1 MNEAYAEESV
11 IGSLIVSEGGAM
23 DMIPAKLD
31 CSMFSDEICAT
42 AFGIFQAAAE
52 KSEKVGV
59 AVFVQRLVARSGFAK
74 DFIESK
80 ARKFIGMASESTI
93 ESDANEIITSYK
105 ARHLS
110 NTLNRIEIT
119 PDNLA
124 ETMDYLTLVIDGL
137 SDRQSDRTK
146 SLAQITK
153 ENKDNYFKESEKPK
167 IEMEFATLNDLVGG
181 FEGGDMI
188 VIGAR
193 PAVGKSAFA
202 AQMTN
207 HFSELGKRIG
217 YFNLEMPENQIYER
231 FVSAVSGIGLT
242 RIKRAINFTG
252 DEKPRFD
259 RANEILET
267 KDQIVVTTGSQT
279 VNSIK
284 SLCKNAGY
292 DIIIVDYLQLI
303 KPEGRYRGNRFAEVG
318 EISHALKGI
327 ATDLNIPV
335 IVLSQLNRASVGRED
350 KEPTM
355 SELRESG
362 DIEQDASVIILL
374 WNLDDEGKKK
384 GCKIEKNRQGKT
396 GTVKMEFNGDQMKFV
411 ELTDVNGFEP
421 IDDTPFSVWEG

>member
-1 MNEAYAEESV
+1 MNKAYAEESV
-11 IGSLIVSEGGAM
+11 IGSLIVTDGSAM
-23 DMIPAKLD
+23 DELPTTLD
-31 CSMFSDEICAT
+31 CSMFRDEICAS
-42 AFGIFQAAAE
+42 AFGIYQAAYE
-52 KSEKVGV
+52 NEEGV
-59 AVFVQRLVARSGFAK
+59 SAGVIVQKLHTRTGIPVDIIDKKIREL
-74 DFIESK
+74 
-80 ARKFIGMASESTI
+80 IGNASLSTI
-93 ESDANEIITSYK
+93 AADGNEILK
-105 ARHLS
+105 AHKAKQLS
-110 NTLNRIEIT
+110 DTLNRIEVNS
-119 PDNLA
+119 DNLG
-124 ETMDYLTLVIDGL
+124 ETLDYLTMVVDGL
-137 SDRQSDRTK
+137 SDRKSRRTK
-146 SLAQITK
+146 TLAEITK

-207 HFSELGKRIG
+207 HFSELGKKIG

-242 RIKRAINFTG
+242 RIKRAVNFTG
-252 DEKPRFD
+252 DEKQRFD

-267 KDQIVVTTGSQT
+267 KEQIVVTTGSQT
-279 VNSIK
+279 VNNIK
-284 SLCKNAGY
+284 ALCKNAEY
-292 DIIIVDYLQLI
+292 DVIIVDYLQLI

-318 EISHALKGI
+318 EISHSLKAI
-327 ATDLNIPV
+327 ATDLQIPV

-384 GCKIEKNRQGKT
+384 GCKIEKNRQGKI
-396 GTVKMEFNGDQMKFV
+396 GTVKMEFNGDLMKFV
-411 ELTDVNGFEP
+411 ELTDIHGFEP
-421 IDDTPFSVWEG
+421 MDDTPFSSI

>member
-1 MNEAYAEESV
+1 MSKAYAEESV
-11 IGSLIVSEGGAM
+11 IGSLMLTDGDAM
-23 DMIPAKLD
+23 NDIPIALD
-31 CSMFSDEICAT
+31 ASMFRDEMCAT
-42 AFGIFQAAAE
+42 AFGIYQAAQDTE
-52 KSEKVGV
+52 EKVG
-59 AVFVQRLVARSGFAK
+59 AALLTQRLSARTGIPFQS
-74 DFIESK
+74 IESRLK
-80 ARKFIGMASESTI
+80 EFIGMASTATVA
-93 ESDANEIITSYK
+93 DNANEIIKAHK

-110 NTLNRIEIT
+110 ETLNRIEVNS
-119 PDNLA
+119 DNLG
-124 ETMDYLTLVIDGL
+124 ETLEYLTMVVDGL
-137 SDRQSDRTK
+137 SERKTK
-146 SLAQITK
+146 KTKTLAEITK
-153 ENKDNYFKESEKPK
+153 ENKDNYFKESKKPK
-167 IEMEFATLNDLVGG
+167 IEMEFTTLNDLVGG

-207 HFSELGKRIG
+207 HFSELGKKIG

-242 RIKRAINFTG
+242 RIKRAVNFTG

-259 RANEILET
+259 RANEILES

-279 VNSIK
+279 VNGIK
-284 SLCKNAGY
+284 ALCKNAEY
-292 DIIIVDYLQLI
+292 DVIIIDYLQLI

-318 EISHALKGI
+318 EISHSLKAI
-327 ATDLNIPV
+327 ATDLGIPV

-374 WNLDDEGKKK
+374 WNLDEEGKKK

-396 GTVKMEFNGDQMKFV
+396 GTVKMEFNGDLMKFV
-411 ELTDVNGFEP
+411 ELTDIHGFEP
-421 IDDTPFSVWEG
+421 MDDTPFSSI

>member
-124 ETMDYLTLVIDGL
+124 ETMDYLTMVIDGL
-137 SDRQSDRTK
+137 SDRNSKRTK

-231 FVSAVSGIGLT
+231 FVSAVSGIGLR
-242 RIKRAINFTG
+242 RIKRAISFNN
-252 DEKPRFD
+252 DEKQRFD

-279 VNSIK
+279 VSIIK

-335 IVLSQLNRASVGRED
+335 IVLSQLNRASVGREN

-411 ELTDVNGFEP
+411 ELTDKNGFEP
-421 IDDTPFSVWEG
+421 IDDTPFAPI

>member
-1 MNEAYAEESV
+1 MNKAYAEESV
-11 IGSLIVSEGGAM
+11 IGSLIVTDGSAM
-23 DMIPAKLD
+23 DELPTTLD
-31 CSMFSDEICAT
+31 CSMFRDEICAS
-42 AFGIFQAAAE
+42 AFGIYQAAYE
-52 KSEKVGV
+52 NEEGV
-59 AVFVQRLVARSGFAK
+59 SAGVIVQKLHTRTGIPVDIIDKKIREL
-74 DFIESK
+74 
-80 ARKFIGMASESTI
+80 IGNASLSTI
-93 ESDANEIITSYK
+93 AADGNEILK
-105 ARHLS
+105 AHKAKQLS
-110 NTLNRIEIT
+110 DTLNRIEVNS
-119 PDNLA
+119 DNLG
-124 ETMDYLTLVIDGL
+124 ETLDYLTMVVDGL
-137 SDRQSDRTK
+137 SDRQNKRTK
-146 SLAQITK
+146 TLAEITK
-153 ENKDNYFKESEKPK
+153 ENEDNYFKESEKPK

-242 RIKRAINFTG
+242 RIKRAVNFTG
-252 DEKPRFD
+252 DEKQRFD

-267 KDQIVVTTGSQT
+267 KEQIVVTTGSQT
-279 VNSIK
+279 VNNIK
-284 SLCKNAGY
+284 ALCKNSEY
-292 DIIIVDYLQLI
+292 DVIIVDYLQLI

-318 EISHALKGI
+318 EISHSLKAI
-327 ATDLNIPV
+327 ATDLQIPV
-335 IVLSQLNRASVGRED
+335 IVLSQLNRASVGREG

-384 GCKIEKNRQGKT
+384 GCKIEKNRQGKI
-396 GTVKMEFNGDQMKFV
+396 GTVKMEFNGDLMKFV
-411 ELTDVNGFEP
+411 ELTDIHGFEP
-421 IDDTPFSVWEG
+421 IDDTPFSSI

>member
-1 MNEAYAEESV
+1 
-11 IGSLIVSEGGAM
+11 
-23 DMIPAKLD
+23 
-31 CSMFSDEICAT
+31 
-42 AFGIFQAAAE
+42 
-52 KSEKVGV
+52 
-59 AVFVQRLVARSGFAK
+59 
-74 DFIESK
+74 
-80 ARKFIGMASESTI
+80 
-93 ESDANEIITSYK
+93 
-105 ARHLS
+105 
-110 NTLNRIEIT
+110 
-119 PDNLA
+119 
-124 ETMDYLTLVIDGL
+124 
-137 SDRQSDRTK
+137 
-146 SLAQITK
+146 
-153 ENKDNYFKESEKPK
+153 
-167 IEMEFATLNDLVGG
+167 
-181 FEGGDMI
+181 
-188 VIGAR
+188 
-193 PAVGKSAFA
+193 
-202 AQMTN
+202 MTN

>member
-1 MNEAYAEESV
+1 MNKAYAEETV
-11 IGSLIVSEGGAM
+11 IGSLIVTDGSAM
-23 DMIPAKLD
+23 DELPTTLD
-31 CSMFSDEICAT
+31 CSMFRDEICAS
-42 AFGIFQAAAE
+42 AFGIYQAAYE
-52 KSEKVGV
+52 NEEGV
-59 AVFVQRLVARSGFAK
+59 SAGVIVQKLHTRTGIPVDIIDKKIREL
-74 DFIESK
+74 
-80 ARKFIGMASESTI
+80 IGNASLSTI
-93 ESDANEIITSYK
+93 AADGNEILK
-105 ARHLS
+105 AHKAKQLS
-110 NTLNRIEIT
+110 DTLNRIEVNS
-119 PDNLA
+119 DNLG
-124 ETMDYLTLVIDGL
+124 ETLDYLTMVVDGL
-137 SDRQSDRTK
+137 SDRKSKRTK
-146 SLAQITK
+146 TLAEITK

-242 RIKRAINFTG
+242 RIKRAVNFTG

-267 KDQIVVTTGSQT
+267 KEQIVVTTGSQT

-284 SLCKNAGY
+284 ALCKNAEY
-292 DIIIVDYLQLI
+292 DVIIVDYLQMI

-318 EISHALKGI
+318 EISHSLKAI
-327 ATDLNIPV
+327 ATDLQIPV

-374 WNLDDEGKKK
+374 WNLDEEGKKK
-384 GCKIEKNRQGKT
+384 GCKIEKNRQGKI
-396 GTVKMEFNGDQMKFV
+396 GTVKMEFNGDLMKFV
-411 ELTDVNGFEP
+411 ELTDIHGFEP
-421 IDDTPFSVWEG
+421 MDDTPFSSI

>member
-1 MNEAYAEESV
+1 MNKAYAEESV
-11 IGSLIVSEGGAM
+11 IGSLMLTDGDAM
-23 DMIPAKLD
+23 NDIPIALD
-31 CSMFSDEICAT
+31 ASMFRDEMCAT
-42 AFGIFQAAAE
+42 AFGIYQAAQDTE
-52 KSEKVGV
+52 EKVG
-59 AVFVQRLVARSGFAK
+59 AALLTQRLSARTGIPFQS
-74 DFIESK
+74 IESRLK
-80 ARKFIGMASESTI
+80 EFIGMASTATVA
-93 ESDANEIITSYK
+93 DNAKEIIRAHK

-110 NTLNRIEIT
+110 ETLNRIEVNS
-119 PDNLA
+119 DNLG
-124 ETMDYLTLVIDGL
+124 ETLEYLTMVVDGL
-137 SDRQSDRTK
+137 SERKTKRTK
-146 SLAQITK
+146 TLAEITK
-153 ENKDNYFKESEKPK
+153 ENKDNYFKESKKPK
-167 IEMEFATLNDLVGG
+167 IEMEFTTLNDLVGG

-207 HFSELGKRIG
+207 HFSELGKKIG

-242 RIKRAINFTG
+242 RIKRAVNFTG
-252 DEKPRFD
+252 DEKQRFD
-259 RANEILET
+259 KANEILEN

-284 SLCKNAGY
+284 ALCKNAEY
-292 DIIIVDYLQLI
+292 DVIIIDYLQLI

-318 EISHALKGI
+318 EISHSLKAI
-327 ATDLNIPV
+327 ATDLQIPV

-384 GCKIEKNRQGKT
+384 GCKIEKNRQGKI
-396 GTVKMEFNGDQMKFV
+396 GTVKMEFNGDLMKFV
-411 ELTDVNGFEP
+411 ELTDKDGFEP
-421 IDDTPFSVWEG
+421 MDDTPFSSI

>member
-1 MNEAYAEESV
+1 MSKEYVEEGV
-11 IGSLIVSEGGAM
+11 IGALVLM
-23 DMIPAKLD
+23 DGEPMDDIPAELD
-31 CSMFSDEICAT
+31 CSMFHDEFCAT
-42 AFGIFQAAAE
+42 AFGVYQAAWEQKE
-52 KSEKVGV
+52 KISGV
-59 AVFVQRLVARSGFAK
+59 AAAQKISARTGIPFEIIEKRLNDCTLYASSVLAIGDDAKQIIRSH
-74 DFIESK
+74 K
-80 ARKFIGMASESTI
+80 AR
-93 ESDANEIITSYK
+93 N
-105 ARHLS
+105 LS
-110 NTLNRIEIT
+110 NALNRIEVNS
-119 PDNLA
+119 DNLA
-124 ETMDYLTLVIDGL
+124 ETLEYLTMVVDGL
-137 SDRQSDRTK
+137 SDRNSDRTK
-146 SLAQITK
+146 TLAQITK

-167 IEMEFATLNDLVGG
+167 IEMEFETLNGFVGG

-207 HFSELGKRIG
+207 HFSELGKKIG
-217 YFNLEMPENQIYER
+217 YFNLEMSENQIYER
-231 FVSAVSGIGLT
+231 FVSAISGIGMK
-242 RIKRAINFTG
+242 RIKRAVCFDN

-267 KDQIVVTTGSQT
+267 KEQIVVTTGSQT

-284 SLCKNAGY
+284 AACKNADY
-292 DIIIVDYLQLI
+292 DVIIIDYMQLI
-303 KPEGRYRGNRFAEVG
+303 KPEGRYKGNRFAEVG

-327 ATDLNIPV
+327 ATDLCIPV

-384 GCKIEKNRQGKT
+384 GCKIEKNRQGKI
-396 GTVKMEFNGDQMKFV
+396 GTVKMEFNGDLMKFV
-411 ELTDVNGFEP
+411 ELTDKNGFEP
-421 IDDTPFSVWEG
+421 IDDSPFAPI

>member
-1 MNEAYAEESV
+1 MNKAYAEESV
-11 IGSLIVSEGGAM
+11 IGSLIVTDGSAM
-23 DMIPAKLD
+23 DELPTTLD
-31 CSMFSDEICAT
+31 CSMFRDEICAS
-42 AFGIFQAAAE
+42 AFGIYQAAYE
-52 KSEKVGV
+52 NEEGV
-59 AVFVQRLVARSGFAK
+59 SAGVIVQKLHTRTGIPVDIIDKKIREL
-74 DFIESK
+74 
-80 ARKFIGMASESTI
+80 IGNASLSTI
-93 ESDANEIITSYK
+93 AADGNEILKAYK
-105 ARHLS
+105 AKQLS
-110 NTLNRIEIT
+110 DTLNRIEVNS
-119 PDNLA
+119 DNLG
-124 ETMDYLTLVIDGL
+124 ETLDYLTMVVDGL
-137 SDRQSDRTK
+137 SDRQNKRTK
-146 SLAQITK
+146 TLAEITK

-207 HFSELGKRIG
+207 HFSELGKKIG

-242 RIKRAINFTG
+242 RIKRAVNFTG
-252 DEKPRFD
+252 DEKQRFD

-267 KDQIVVTTGSQT
+267 KEQIVVTTGSQT
-279 VNSIK
+279 VNNIK
-284 SLCKNAGY
+284 ALCKNAEY
-292 DIIIVDYLQLI
+292 DVIIVDYLQLI

-318 EISHALKGI
+318 EISHSLKAI
-327 ATDLNIPV
+327 ATDLQIPV

-384 GCKIEKNRQGKT
+384 GCKIEKNRQGKI
-396 GTVKMEFNGDQMKFV
+396 GTVKMEFNGDLMKFV
-411 ELTDVNGFEP
+411 ELTDINGFEP
-421 IDDTPFSVWEG
+421 IEDTPFVPI

>member
-1 MNEAYAEESV
+1 MSREYIEESV
-11 IGSLIVSEGGAM
+11 IGALVLFDGEPM
-23 DMIPAKLD
+23 DDIPTELD
-31 CSMFSDEICAT
+31 CCMFHDELCAT
-42 AFGIFQAAAE
+42 AFGVYQVAHEHGE
-52 KSEKVGV
+52 KISISVACQKISARTGFPFDVIEK
-59 AVFVQRLVARSGFAK
+59 RLN
-74 DFIESK
+74 DYTL
-80 ARKFIGMASESTI
+80 MASSVLAI
-93 ESDANEIITSYK
+93 GDDAKEIIRSYK
-105 ARHLS
+105 ARNLS
-110 NTLNRIEIT
+110 NALNRIEVNSENIG
-119 PDNLA
+119 
-124 ETMDYLTLVIDGL
+124 ETLDYLTSVVDEL
-137 SDRQSDRTK
+137 SERKTDRTK
-146 SLAQITK
+146 TLAQITK
-153 ENKDNYFKESEKPK
+153 ENKDKYFKESEKKK
-167 IEMEFATLNDLVGG
+167 IEMEFESLNDLVGG

-207 HFSELGKRIG
+207 HFSDLGKKIG

-252 DEKPRFD
+252 DEKPKFD

-267 KDQIVVTTGSQT
+267 KEQIVVTTGSQT
-279 VNSIK
+279 VNNIK
-284 SLCKNAGY
+284 ELCKNAEY
-292 DIIIVDYLQLI
+292 DVIIVDYLQLI

-318 EISHALKGI
+318 EISHSLKAI
-327 ATDLNIPV
+327 ATDLQIPV

-384 GCKIEKNRQGKT
+384 GCKIEKNRQGKI
-396 GTVKMEFNGDQMKFV
+396 GTVKMEFNGDLMKFV
-411 ELTDVNGFEP
+411 ELTDIHGFEP
-421 IDDTPFSVWEG
+421 LDDTPFSSI

>member
-1 MNEAYAEESV
+1 MSKAYAEESV
-11 IGSLIVSEGGAM
+11 IGALMLTDGDAM
-23 DMIPAKLD
+23 DDIPADLD
-31 CSMFSDEICAT
+31 SSMFRDEMCAT
-42 AFGIFQAAAE
+42 AFGIYQAAME
-52 KSEKVGV
+52 TEEKVG
-59 AVFVQRLVARSGFAK
+59 AALLTQRLAARTGIPIGS
-74 DFIESK
+74 IES
-80 ARKFIGMASESTI
+80 RLREFIGMASTTTI
-93 ESDANEIITSYK
+93 SDNAKEIIKSHK
-105 ARHLS
+105 AKHLS
-110 NTLNRIEIT
+110 DTLNRIEVNS
-119 PDNLA
+119 DNLG
-124 ETMDYLTLVIDGL
+124 ETLDYLTMVVDGL
-137 SDRQSDRTK
+137 SDRQNKRTK
-146 SLAQITK
+146 TLAQITK

-167 IEMEFATLNDLVGG
+167 IEMGFATLNDLVGG

-231 FVSAVSGIGLT
+231 FVSAVSGIGLR
-242 RIKRAINFTG
+242 RIKRAISFNN

-267 KDQIVVTTGSQT
+267 KEQIVVTTGSQT

-284 SLCKNAGY
+284 ALCKNAEY
-292 DIIIVDYLQLI
+292 DVIIVDYLQLI

-318 EISHALKGI
+318 EISHSLKAI
-327 ATDLNIPV
+327 ATDLQIPV

-384 GCKIEKNRQGKT
+384 GCKIEKNRQGKI
-396 GTVKMEFNGDQMKFV
+396 GTVKMEFNGDLMKFV
-411 ELTDVNGFEP
+411 ELTDKDGFEP
-421 IDDTPFSVWEG
+421 IEDSPFAPI

>member
-52 KSEKVGV
+52 KNEKVGV

-80 ARKFIGMASESTI
+80 ARKFIGMASSSTI

-137 SDRQSDRTK
+137 SDRNSDRTK
-146 SLAQITK
+146 TLAQITK

-279 VNSIK
+279 VSSIK

-335 IVLSQLNRASVGRED
+335 IVLSQLNRASVGREN

-411 ELTDVNGFEP
+411 ELTDKNGFEP
-421 IDDTPFSVWEG
+421 IDDTPFAPI

>member
-1 MNEAYAEESV
+1 MNKAYAEESV
-11 IGSLIVSEGGAM
+11 IGSLIVTDGSAM
-23 DMIPAKLD
+23 DELPTTLD
-31 CSMFSDEICAT
+31 CSMFRDEICAS
-42 AFGIFQAAAE
+42 AFGIYQAAYE
-52 KSEKVGV
+52 NEEGV
-59 AVFVQRLVARSGFAK
+59 STGVIVQKLHTRTGIPIDIIDKKIREL
-74 DFIESK
+74 
-80 ARKFIGMASESTI
+80 IGNASLSTI
-93 ESDANEIITSYK
+93 AADGNEILK
-105 ARHLS
+105 AHKAKQLS
-110 NTLNRIEIT
+110 DTLNRIEVNS
-119 PDNLA
+119 DNLG
-124 ETMDYLTLVIDGL
+124 ETLDYLTMVVDGL
-137 SDRQSDRTK
+137 SDRKSKRTK
-146 SLAQITK
+146 TLAEITK

-207 HFSELGKRIG
+207 HFSELGKKIG

-242 RIKRAINFTG
+242 RIKRAVNFTG
-252 DEKPRFD
+252 DEKQRFD

-267 KDQIVVTTGSQT
+267 KEQIVVTTGSQT
-279 VNSIK
+279 VNNIK
-284 SLCKNAGY
+284 ALCKNAEY
-292 DIIIVDYLQLI
+292 DVIIVDYLQLI

-318 EISHALKGI
+318 EISHSLKAI
-327 ATDLNIPV
+327 ATDLQIPV

-384 GCKIEKNRQGKT
+384 GCKIEKNRQGKI
-396 GTVKMEFNGDQMKFV
+396 GTVKMEFNGDLMKFV
-411 ELTDVNGFEP
+411 ELTDIHGFEP
-421 IDDTPFSVWEG
+421 MDDTPFSSI

>member
-1 MNEAYAEESV
+1 LNKAYAEESV
-11 IGSLIVSEGGAM
+11 IGSLIVTDGSAM
-23 DMIPAKLD
+23 DELPTTLD
-31 CSMFSDEICAT
+31 CSMFRDEICAS
-42 AFGIFQAAAE
+42 AFGIYQAAYE
-52 KSEKVGV
+52 NEEGV
-59 AVFVQRLVARSGFAK
+59 SAGVIVQKLHTRTGIPVDIIDKKIREL
-74 DFIESK
+74 
-80 ARKFIGMASESTI
+80 IGNASLSTI
-93 ESDANEIITSYK
+93 AADGNEILK
-105 ARHLS
+105 AHKAKQLS
-110 NTLNRIEIT
+110 DTLNRIEVNS
-119 PDNLA
+119 DNLG
-124 ETMDYLTLVIDGL
+124 ETLDYLTMVVDGL
-137 SDRQSDRTK
+137 SDRQNKRTK
-146 SLAQITK
+146 TLAEITK

-207 HFSELGKRIG
+207 HFSELGKKIG

-242 RIKRAINFTG
+242 RIKRAVNFTG

-267 KDQIVVTTGSQT
+267 KEQIVVTTGSQT
-279 VNSIK
+279 VNNIK
-284 SLCKNAGY
+284 ALCKNAEY
-292 DIIIVDYLQLI
+292 DVIIVDYLQLI

-318 EISHALKGI
+318 EISHSLKAI
-327 ATDLNIPV
+327 ATDLQIPV

-384 GCKIEKNRQGKT
+384 GCKIEKNRQGKI
-396 GTVKMEFNGDQMKFV
+396 GTVKMEFNGDLMKFV
-411 ELTDVNGFEP
+411 ELTDKDGFEP
-421 IDDTPFSVWEG
+421 IEDSPFAPI